1 MVNGGP
7 VAGGA
12 QGGATEPQED
22 GAEAHRTRDRKEAA
36 EGLLEPK
43 WRIYGGFMKDLWK
56 IYGGFMED
64 LWKIY
69 ERFMEGLWR
78 IYERFMEGLLMRLA
92 ADSLLSRWQLY
103 FAFCMNLYE
112 LDFLRV
118 FRCSA
123 FFQVSSFAS
132 HSRAWATDMS
142 FMSQSAFLCIGG
154 FMEDL

>member
-1 MVNGGP
+1 
-7 VAGGA
+7 
-12 QGGATEPQED
+12 
-22 GAEAHRTRDRKEAA
+22 
-36 EGLLEPK
+36 
-43 WRIYGGFMKDLWK
+43 
-56 IYGGFMED
+56 MED

-78 IYERFMEGLLMRLA
+78 IYDGCMEDLLMRLA

-118 FRCSA
+118 FRFSS
-123 FFQVSSFAS
+123 FSQGSSFAS
-132 HSRAWATDMS
+132 RSRAWATDMS

-154 FMEDL
+154 FMEDLCRIYGRFMMDSWKVYGGFMKVLWTSFPNFDV